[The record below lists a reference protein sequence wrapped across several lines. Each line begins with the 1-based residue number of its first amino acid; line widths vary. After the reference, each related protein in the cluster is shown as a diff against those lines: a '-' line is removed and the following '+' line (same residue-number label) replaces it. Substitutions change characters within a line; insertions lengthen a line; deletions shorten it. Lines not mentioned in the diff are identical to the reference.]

1 METFDNKGLPQR
13 FPGPPLPIETED
25 PHPSLSD
32 WHDYEPNLEF
42 DDSELTQIAPEI
54 NDNSQS
60 LFDDDQFMSG
70 DFNNPDEDQVKTSN
84 LTNLDADN
92 YEEQLKPP
100 DIDEDAIRRDLSK
113 RKFIDYIG
121 TDKHGQPIIAIYACR
136 LPERKNLNN
145 SIFIDFI
152 IKTMEQYVQND
163 YVIAYFHQGLK
174 DNSKPSLTFLWNSYK
189 ELDRNF
195 KKNLKHLY
203 VVHPT
208 TFIKMVWF
216 FFKPMISEKFKNK
229 LVYISSI
236 EELKELLGQ
245 KNLIVPDNVR
255 EFDEKQNSSYK
266 KPSILNNNN
275 SRSNSK
281 QAIAPIILKTA
292 QFGVTLK
299 FINENSPCLNYIP
312 PVVRMCVDH
321 LALSDIIDTEGIFRR
336 SGNISR
342 INELKR
348 RINEG
353 NFFEMSSEDTHVVAG
368 LLKTF
373 LRDLNEPLLTYELYD
388 EIIQFLDWPKEERS
402 RNVKLILREKLPVEN
417 YELFKYIV
425 EFLVQIMDRK
435 DFNKMTS
442 SNLAI
447 VFGPNLVWAK
457 NDQMSLDEIG
467 PINAFIDFVLQ
478 NHDDIYIFDI
488 NKKDI
493 MRD

>member
-1 METFDNKGLPQR
+1 MDTFDKNLPKR
-13 FPGPPLPIETED
+13 FPGSQVETED

-42 DDSELTQIAPEI
+42 DDSELTQIPPEV
-54 NDNSQS
+54 NDSSQI
-60 LFDDDQFMSG
+60 LFEDESFMSS
-70 DFNNPDEDQVKTSN
+70 DFNNLEEGQTKASSN

-92 YEEQLKPP
+92 YEDQLKPP
-100 DIDEDAIRRDLSK
+100 DIDEDAIRMDLSK

-121 TDKHGQPIIAIYACR
+121 TDKHGLPIIAIFACR
-136 LPERKNLNN
+136 LPERKSLNT

-152 IKTMEQYVQND
+152 IKTMEKYVQND
-163 YVIAYFHQGLK
+163 YVISYFHQGLK
-174 DNSKPSLTFLWNSYK
+174 DVSKPSLTFLWNSYK

-195 KKNLKHLY
+195 KKNLKQLY

-216 FFKPMISEKFKNK
+216 FFRPMISEKFKSK
-229 LVYISSI
+229 MVYISSI
-236 EELKELLGQ
+236 DELKELLGQ
-245 KNLIVPDNVR
+245 KNLQVPDNVR
-255 EFDEKQNSSYK
+255 EFDEKQNSSARK
-266 KPSILNNNN
+266 VSILNNN
-275 SRSNSK
+275 SRSSSK
-281 QAIAPIILKTA
+281 QSIDPKLHKTA

-299 FINENSPCLNYIP
+299 YINDNSPCLNYIP
-312 PVVRMCVDH
+312 PVVRACVDH
-321 LALSDIIDTEGIFRR
+321 LSLSDIIDTEGIFRR

-348 RINEG
+348 KINEG
-353 NFFEMSSEDTHVVAG
+353 NIIDMSSEDNHVVAG

-373 LRDLNEPLLTYELYD
+373 LRDLAEPLLTYELYD

-417 YELFKYIV
+417 YELFKYII

-442 SNLAI
+442 SNLSI
-447 VFGPNLVWAK
+447 VFGPNLIWAR
-457 NDQMSLDEIG
+457 NDQMSLDEIA

-493 MRD
+493 IKD